1 MQRHG
6 GDQIALFQNRA
17 SAAAEPAG
25 ETGNQ
30 IQPVGMFQRQ
40 NRAAAFL
47 VIGENCAGGVER
59 RRLCQAGGAQTLHRH
74 RKGQA
79 AADATRPIQ
88 KTDSAPALGAK
99 SGLRDLRAAADA
111 VRRKQQIQN
120 RFGDFCDHNS

>member
-1 MQRHG
+1 MQRHW
-6 GDQIALFQNRA
+6 GDQVALLQNHA
-17 SAAAEPAG
+17 SATAEPAC

-40 NRAAAFL
+40 NRTAAFL
-47 VIGENCAGGVER
+47 VISKYCAGGVER

-74 RKGQA
+74 CKGQA
-79 AADATRPIQ
+79 AADTARPIQ
-88 KTDSAPALGAK
+88 KTDPAPALGAK
-99 SGLRDLRAAADA
+99 SGLRDLRAAADT